1 MRVSKETFEALK
13 SVLVAQSSGMKV
25 TQDGPSGYSLHVNGP
40 IELAGRNLPDL
51 FFAAVKEGKND
62 TALHFFPIY
71 SHPKLFADLPATLRK
86 KMTGKSC
93 FHFKTTDPDLLEAV
107 AAMLARGRE
116 IYSDPART

>member
-1 MRVSKETFEALK
+1 VSKETFEALK
-13 SVLVAQSSGMKV
+13 SVLVAQSDGMKV
-25 TQDGPSGYSLHVNGP
+25 MQDGPSGYSVHVSGP
-40 IELAGRNLPDL
+40 IQLMGRSFPDL

-71 SHPKLFADLPATLRK
+71 SHPKLFADLPSTLRK

-93 FHFKTTDPDLLEAV
+93 FHFRTADPDLLEGV

-116 IYSDPART
+116 IYSDPARA